1 MPLVLLDEAANAF
14 VTFLIEYETF
24 IEIIISW
31 KGKENYCLK
40 VDGNI
45 FSIIFNMYISIVF
58 TGNPLVRAKQILPF
72 PKLFWQ
78 LLVFSTNPT
87 TVSNIY

>member
-24 IEIIISW
+24 IEILISW

-45 FSIIFNMYISIVF
+45 FSIIFNMYISIVL

-78 LLVFSTNPT
+78 LLVFSTNPS